1 MSNKEILQQYNEQLE
16 NNNNSL
22 DNILEII
29 NELPEAGEE
38 ANSYVLFDGEATNAN
53 ITLYD
58 DVSNY
63 DYLEVFFRCNSGFY
77 NSMKVYQPNGKY
89 VVLTIIECND
99 SDKYFMNYKSKNV
112 IISGNT
118 ITNQHSGEMNFKL
131 STKSIDSAVRN
142 NNIFITRVIGIK
154 NNDKQIQN

>member
-1 MSNKEILQQYNEQLE
+1 MSNEQTLQQYNEQLE

-29 NELPEAGEE
+29 NELPTGS
-38 ANSYVLFDGEATNAN
+38 NQNTVVLFDGEATNAD

-63 DYLEVFFRCNSGFY
+63 DYLEVFFRCNSHFY
-77 NSMKVYQPNGKY
+77 NSMKVYQPNGKQA
-89 VVLTIIECND
+89 VLTIIECND
-99 SDKYFMNYKSKNV
+99 SDKYFMNYKSKNI

-118 ITNQHSGEMNFKL
+118 ITNQHYGEMNFKL
-131 STKSIDSAVRN
+131 STKSIDSAARSN
-142 NNIFITRVIGIK
+142 SIFITRVIGIK
-154 NNDKQIQN
+154 NKDEQIQN

>member
-1 MSNKEILQQYNEQLE
+1 MSNEQTLQQYNEQLE

-29 NELPEAGEE
+29 NELPTGS
-38 ANSYVLFDGEATNAN
+38 NQNTVVLFDGEATNAD

-63 DYLEVFFRCNSGFY
+63 DYLEVFFRCNSHFY
-77 NSMKVYQPNGKY
+77 NSMKVYQPNGKQA
-89 VVLTIIECND
+89 VLTIIECND
-99 SDKYFMNYKSKNV
+99 SDKYFMNYKSKNI

-118 ITNQHSGEMNFKL
+118 ITNQHCGEMNFKL
-131 STKSIDSAVRN
+131 STKSIDSAARSN
-142 NNIFITRVIGIK
+142 SIFITRVIGIK
-154 NNDKQIQN
+154 NNDEQIQN